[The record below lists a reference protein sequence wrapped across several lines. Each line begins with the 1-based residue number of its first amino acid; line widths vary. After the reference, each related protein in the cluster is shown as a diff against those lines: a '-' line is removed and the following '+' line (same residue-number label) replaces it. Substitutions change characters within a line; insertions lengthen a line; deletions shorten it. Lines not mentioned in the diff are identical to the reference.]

1 MSDTDKLDAI
11 VSQLSELASGTEY
24 PDEQVNFTV
33 VLKNG
38 KSIDIWQSL
47 NDGDF
52 KWSESNKG

>member
-47 NDGDF
+47 NDGGF

>member
-52 KWSESNKG
+52 KWTESNKG